1 MAALNGY
8 QLKYEGEEE
17 MAKEAGSDDDSESEE
32 NE

>member
-17 MAKEAGSDDDSESEE
+17 MVKEAGSDDDSESEE
-32 NE
+32 N